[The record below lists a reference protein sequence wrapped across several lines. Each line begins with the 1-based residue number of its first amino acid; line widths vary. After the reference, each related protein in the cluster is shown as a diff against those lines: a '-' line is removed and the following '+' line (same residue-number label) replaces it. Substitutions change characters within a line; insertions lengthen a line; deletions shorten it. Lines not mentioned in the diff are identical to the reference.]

1 MKRILL
7 AVSSMTMLMT
17 GMAFAEAETPEAQTP
32 VVDQRPAN
40 QAQRIDQEVA
50 SRQLNDQK
58 ATQLNKQQKPVNKK
72 EDKAKSDGVM
82 TEEQK
87 KEWAGIGPPQNR
99 TTRRN
104 AREKLERQGRH
115 R

>member
-7 AVSSMTMLMT
+7 AVSAMTMLMT
-17 GMAFAEAETPEAQTP
+17 GMAFAEAQTP
-32 VVDQRPAN
+32 AVDQRPVN
-40 QAQRIDQEVA
+40 QDQRIDQGVA
-50 SRQLNDQK
+50 SGQLNGQK
-58 ATQLNKQQKPVNKK
+58 ATQLNNQQKPVNKK
-72 EDKAKSDGVM
+72 EDRAMSYGVM

-104 AREKLERQGRH
+104 AREKQERQGRH

>member
-7 AVSSMTMLMT
+7 TVSAMTMFMT
-17 GMAFAEAETPEAQTP
+17 GMTFAEAQTP
-32 VVDQRPAN
+32 MVDQRSAN
-40 QAQRIDQEVA
+40 QDQRIDQGIA
-50 SRQLNDQK
+50 SEQLNDQQ
-58 ATQLNKQQKPVNKK
+58 ATPLNKQQKPVNKK
-72 EDKAKSDGVM
+72 EDRAKSDGVM

-104 AREKLERQGRH
+104 AREKHERQGRH